1 MFHFFLNEIFRRL
14 TMSTKLILSS
24 IAGLTLIAV
33 SALGN
38 AAENPLAPTY
48 QKFNV
53 AIAAPA
59 TGEAAR
65 YVDRANPLAPTF
77 TRSGEA
83 GNWVSTA
90 LRADQLYRDT
100 ANPLHP
106 SFKRI

>member
-1 MFHFFLNEIFRRL
+1 
-14 TMSTKLILSS
+14 MSTKFILSS
-24 IAGLTLIAV
+24 IAGLSLIAV

-38 AAENPLAPTY
+38 ATENPLSPTY

-53 AIAAPA
+53 TVAAPV
-59 TGEAAR
+59 TGHAER
-65 YVDRANPLAPTF
+65 YADNRNPLAPTY

-83 GNWVSTA
+83 GNWVATT

-100 ANPLHP
+100 DNPLNP

>member
-1 MFHFFLNEIFRRL
+1 
-14 TMSTKLILSS
+14 MSTKLILSS
-24 IAGLTLIAV
+24 IAGLSLIAM

-53 AIAAPA
+53 TIAAPV
-59 TGEAAR
+59 TGETVR
-65 YVDRANPLAPTF
+65 YVDSANPLAPTF
-77 TRSGEA
+77 TRFGEA
-83 GNWVSTA
+83 GNWVTTA
-90 LRADQLYRDT
+90 LRADQLYRDL